1 MKGGYFMKQNIIK
14 TIESAIS
21 YEFKNKRLLE
31 QAFTR
36 RSYAKEH
43 PGTLDNEVLEF
54 IGDGV
59 LSHSILMNLVYSF
72 TEEQNHGLVSSKT
85 EKDFTEQKKKLVQKS
100 MLAKKMDELD
110 IVEFMQVGKGDEQQG
125 VINEDSVKEDLF
137 EAIIGA
143 VAIDSDFDQEIL
155 DELIDVMLDPDS
167 YIDNNFEETEEN
179 YIGMLQEWYQ
189 KKGYGLPDYEF
200 YDLWENPPQDAI
212 WRYGDNYRGH
222 IYHWQFRI
230 ELDEKEFFAEA
241 DNKREAKMDLAK
253 QVIDYLKEN
262 DLFYSVEDIVGQ
274 PSLDRAINQLQE
286 LFQKGYIQQPSYS
299 EEEIYQDGVYKWRL
313 ECHIDGYE
321 YYFYSIANSK
331 KDAKKQAAFRM
342 LEHIIEEGFN

>member
-1 MKGGYFMKQNIIK
+1 MKQNIIK
-14 TIESAIS
+14 TIETVIS

-43 PGTLDNEVLEF
+43 PGILDNEVLEL

-59 LSHSILMNLVYSF
+59 LSYSILKNLVYSF

-85 EKDFTEQKKKLVQKS
+85 EKEFTELKKKLVQKS
-100 MLAKKMDELD
+100 MLAKKMDELG
-110 IVEFMQVGKGDEQQG
+110 IVELMQVGKGDEQQG
-125 VINEDSVKEDLF
+125 VINQDSVKEDLF

-155 DELIDVMLDPDS
+155 DELIDVILDPDS
-167 YIDNNFEETEEN
+167 YIENNFEETEEN

-189 KKGYGLPDYEF
+189 QNGYGLPDYEF

-212 WRYGDNYRGH
+212 LRYGLNFYRNK
-222 IYHWQFRI
+222 IFRWQFKI
-230 ELDEKEFFAEA
+230 ELHEKVFVAEA

-253 QVIDYLKEN
+253 QIINYLEEN
-262 DLFYSVEDIVGQ
+262 DLFYSVEDIVGELL
-274 PSLDRAINQLQE
+274 LDRAINQLQE
-286 LFQKGYIQQPSYS
+286 LFQKGYIQQPNYS
-299 EEEIYQDGVYKWRL
+299 EEEIYHEGGYKWRV
-313 ECHIDGYE
+313 ECHVASYE
-321 YYFYSIANSK
+321 YYFDSIANSK
-331 KDAKKQAAFRM
+331 KDAKKQAAFSM
-342 LEHIIEEGFN
+342 LEHIIVEGFN